1 MAMTDKFCNLKVKV
15 LSSAKGQTTEIIAS
29 KSESRELIIFIEKSD
44 LFERVS
50 PSRAPHSI
58 KCPSRCLKI
67 ENVKRTIIYCI
78 RSLSNNFEICL

>member
-1 MAMTDKFCNLKVKV
+1 MAMTDKFCDLKVKV

-29 KSESRELIIFIEKSD
+29 KSSELIIFIEKSD